1 MDRGAW
7 RAAVSGDTE
16 LNRLNSEHFDFHHAV
31 ERIESV
37 CEMLSTA
44 PDMLANC

>member
-37 CEMLSTA
+37 CVKCSAQRLI
-44 PDMLANC
+44 C